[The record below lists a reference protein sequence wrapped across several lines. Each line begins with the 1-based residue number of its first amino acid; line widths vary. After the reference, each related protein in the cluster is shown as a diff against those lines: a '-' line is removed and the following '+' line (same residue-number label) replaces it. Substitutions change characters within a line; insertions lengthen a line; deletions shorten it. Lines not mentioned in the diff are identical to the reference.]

1 MLGQNAWVFIHL
13 FWSVIGYKSQHGRL
27 WLWTRCSSAGKEFCE
42 EAIIWRTSVNTT
54 SRNKGLSISMKRNLG
69 KTFPCPWQSTP
80 CGSQLRFLTHL
91 RSSFSTIL
99 VGLSSWGKLK
109 RGRLMEKKIT
119 PTAADDLWATTDIQC
134 LHPPLYNI
142 IHGYHGCR
150 PACFTITWVLWSDKI
165 LYGMDQRVKDL

>member
-1 MLGQNAWVFIHL
+1 
-13 FWSVIGYKSQHGRL
+13 
-27 WLWTRCSSAGKEFCE
+27 
-42 EAIIWRTSVNTT
+42 
-54 SRNKGLSISMKRNLG
+54 
-69 KTFPCPWQSTP
+69 
-80 CGSQLRFLTHL
+80 
-91 RSSFSTIL
+91 
-99 VGLSSWGKLK
+99 
-109 RGRLMEKKIT
+109 MEKKIT